1 MRRIATYI
9 HEQPGWPDFRWDR
22 ERLLEP
28 LADVSRRQGRLVGY
42 MEALGFAF
50 RQEAVLETLTAD
62 VLKTSEIEGERLDA
76 GQVRSSIARRLGVE
90 TGGLVASGRDV
101 EGIVEMML
109 DATGNCEAPLTKD
122 RLFDWHAALFPTAR
136 SGLRRI
142 AVGAWRDDRGGPM
155 QVVSGPVGRE
165 TVHYEAPAAHRLD
178 TEMTAFLAFFNA
190 DGGIDPV
197 LKAALAHLWF
207 VTLHPFDDGNGRIAR
222 AIADMQLARA
232 EGGAQRFYSM
242 SAQIREE
249 RTAYYDVLEQT
260 QRGSLDVTPWMEWF
274 LGCLGRAIARS
285 QETLHAVIAKARF
298 WESVRGIALN
308 DRQRRMLA
316 RLLDGFTGNLTT
328 AKWAQL
334 AKCSHDTALRDIQDL
349 VERGVLEQNPGG
361 GRSTSYS
368 LRRTEGTP

>member
-1 MRRIATYI
+1 
-9 HEQPGWPDFRWDR
+9 
-22 ERLLEP
+22 
-28 LADVSRRQGRLVGY
+28 
-42 MEALGFAF
+42 
-50 RQEAVLETLTAD
+50 
-62 VLKTSEIEGERLDA
+62 
-76 GQVRSSIARRLGVE
+76 
-90 TGGLVASGRDV
+90 
-101 EGIVEMML
+101 MML

-349 VERGVLEQNPGG
+349 VERGVLAQNPGG
-361 GRSTSYS
+361 GRSTSYA